1 MRIGVVFPQTEI
13 GAGAGG
19 VRAYA
24 KHVEGLG
31 FTHLLAYDHV
41 VGADPEIHVG
51 WNGPYDVHSTFHEPL
66 VMFGYLAAV
75 TTSLELVSG
84 ILIVPQRQAVLVAKQ
99 AAEVDLLS
107 GGRLRLGVGVGW
119 NAVEYE
125 GLGEDF
131 STRGRRCEEQVD
143 LMRRLWTEET
153 VTYRGKFHRVT
164 AAGLAPLPLQR
175 PIPVWFGGSSPRAY
189 RRIGRLADGWF
200 PMVGPGPQLDEA
212 LRLIR
217 QTATEA
223 GREPD
228 SIAMEG
234 RVSWRGN
241 VRELADGLHAW
252 AGAGASHVSINTMG
266 AGLGSVDDHIAALA
280 TAAEAAKTF
289 AG

>member
-1 MRIGVVFPQTEI
+1 
-13 GAGAGG
+13 
-19 VRAYA
+19 
-24 KHVEGLG
+24 
-31 FTHLLAYDHV
+31 
-41 VGADPEIHVG
+41 
-51 WNGPYDVHSTFHEPL
+51 
-66 VMFGYLAAV
+66 
-75 TTSLELVSG
+75 
-84 ILIVPQRQAVLVAKQ
+84 
-99 AAEVDLLS
+99 
-107 GGRLRLGVGVGW
+107 
-119 NAVEYE
+119 VEYE
-125 GLGEDF
+125 ALGEDF